1 MTLVLRWFW
10 CNHPICFYSGKLASN
25 RKEGLRNCIETQRW
39 KITQKS
45 HSATL
50 RQYLSTRDI
59 LGDFQTLCTGILTI
73 IASRQPSSE
82 RCFLSSRCT
91 KLCDQSL
98 VWGAWNNIALLQTK
112 KRGKEGG
119 DEAIFQDMQWHE
131 YSEFPAHFVPFC
143 GTFTSYLIRLI
154 VVVYYE

>member
-1 MTLVLRWFW
+1 MFQFCFHLPTPDLFRCQLATDPQVMTLVLRWFW

-59 LGDFQTLCTGILTI
+59 LGDI
-73 IASRQPSSE
+73 
-82 RCFLSSRCT
+82 
-91 KLCDQSL
+91 
-98 VWGAWNNIALLQTK
+98 
-112 KRGKEGG
+112 
-119 DEAIFQDMQWHE
+119 
-131 YSEFPAHFVPFC
+131 
-143 GTFTSYLIRLI
+143 
-154 VVVYYE
+154 